1 MIRKRDFYMN
11 NKINDKVKKCIN
23 NIETYSQMSEKFF
36 QNEMEDLS
44 TALDT
49 QTCED
54 IAFYLASQAK
64 RKTLDSLKRRE
75 EKKLKQLKMDL
86 VATILD

>member
-1 MIRKRDFYMN
+1 MKN
-11 NKINDKVKKCIN
+11 NLNDKVKKCIN
-23 NIETYSQMSEKFF
+23 NIEMYSQMSQKFF
-36 QNEMEDLS
+36 ENEMEDLS

-49 QTCED
+49 KSTED
-54 IAFYLASQAK
+54 IAFYLASEAK

>member
-1 MIRKRDFYMN
+1 MKN
-11 NKINDKVKKCIN
+11 NLNDKVKKCIN
-23 NIETYSQMSEKFF
+23 NIEMYSQMSQKFF
-36 QNEMEDLS
+36 ENEMEDLS

-49 QTCED
+49 KSCED
-54 IAFYLASQAK
+54 IAFYLASEAK

-75 EKKLKQLKMDL
+75 EKKLKQLKEEL

>member
-1 MIRKRDFYMN
+1 MKN
-11 NKINDKVKKCIN
+11 NLNDKVKKCIN
-23 NIETYSQMSEKFF
+23 NIEMYSQMSQKFF
-36 QNEMEDLS
+36 ENEMEDLS

-49 QTCED
+49 KSTED
-54 IAFYLASQAK
+54 IAFYLASEAK
-64 RKTLDSLKRRE
+64 RKTLESLKRRE

>member
-1 MIRKRDFYMN
+1 MN
-11 NKINDKVKKCIN
+11 NKLNDKVKKCIN

-44 TALDT
+44 TAIDT
-49 QTCED
+49 KSCED

-75 EKKLKQLKMDL
+75 EKKLKQLKEEL

>member
-1 MIRKRDFYMN
+1 MN

-23 NIETYSQMSEKFF
+23 NIEMYSQMSEKFF

-44 TALDT
+44 TAIDT
-49 QTCED
+49 KSCED

-75 EKKLKQLKMDL
+75 EKKLKQLKEEL

>member
-1 MIRKRDFYMN
+1 MN
-11 NKINDKVKKCIN
+11 NKLNDKVKKCIN
-23 NIETYSQMSEKFF
+23 NIEMYSQMSGKFF
-36 QNEMEDLS
+36 ENEMEDLS
-44 TALDT
+44 TALET
-49 QTCED
+49 KSRED

-64 RKTLDSLKRRE
+64 RKTLESLKRRE

>member
-1 MIRKRDFYMN
+1 MN
-11 NKINDKVKKCIN
+11 NKLNDKVKKCIN
-23 NIETYSQMSEKFF
+23 NIEMYSQMSQKFF
-36 QNEMEDLS
+36 ENEMEDLS

-49 QTCED
+49 KSTED

-64 RKTLDSLKRRE
+64 RKTLESLKRRE

>member
-1 MIRKRDFYMN
+1 MKN
-11 NKINDKVKKCIN
+11 NSNDKVKKCIN
-23 NIETYSQMSEKFF
+23 NIEIYSQMSQKFF
-36 QNEMEDLS
+36 ENEMEDLS
-44 TALDT
+44 TAIDT
-49 QTCED
+49 KSCED

-64 RKTLDSLKRRE
+64 RKTLDSLKRKE

>member
-1 MIRKRDFYMN
+1 MN
-11 NKINDKVKKCIN
+11 NKLNDKVKKCIN
-23 NIETYSQMSEKFF
+23 NIEVYSQMSQKFF
-36 QNEMEDLS
+36 ENEMEDLS

-49 QTCED
+49 KSCED
-54 IAFYLASQAK
+54 IAFYLASEAK

>member
-1 MIRKRDFYMN
+1 MN

-44 TALDT
+44 TAIDT
-49 QTCED
+49 KSCED

-75 EKKLKQLKMDL
+75 EKKLKQLKEEL
-86 VATILD
+86 VATILN

>member
-1 MIRKRDFYMN
+1 MN
-11 NKINDKVKKCIN
+11 NKLNDKVKKCIG
-23 NIETYSQMSEKFF
+23 NIEMYSQMSQKFF
-36 QNEMEDLS
+36 ENEMEDLATAIDTKS
-44 TALDT
+44 T
-49 QTCED
+49 ED
-54 IAFYLASQAK
+54 IAFYLASEAK

>member
-1 MIRKRDFYMN
+1 MN
-11 NKINDKVKKCIN
+11 NKLNDKVKKCIG

-44 TALDT
+44 TAIDT
-49 QTCED
+49 KSCED

-75 EKKLKQLKMDL
+75 EKKLKQLKEEL

>member
-1 MIRKRDFYMN
+1 MN
-11 NKINDKVKKCIN
+11 NKLNDKVKKCIN
-23 NIETYSQMSEKFF
+23 NIEMYSQMSQKFF
-36 QNEMEDLS
+36 ENEMEDLS

-49 QTCED
+49 KSTED
-54 IAFYLASQAK
+54 IAFYLASEAK
-64 RKTLDSLKRRE
+64 RKTLESLKRRE

>member
-1 MIRKRDFYMN
+1 MN
-11 NKINDKVKKCIN
+11 NKLNDKVKKCIN
-23 NIETYSQMSEKFF
+23 NIETYSQMSQKFF
-36 QNEMEDLS
+36 ENEMEDLT

-49 QTCED
+49 KTHED

-64 RKTLDSLKRRE
+64 RKTLESLKRRE
-75 EKKLKQLKMDL
+75 EKKLKQLKEDL

>member
-1 MIRKRDFYMN
+1 MKN
-11 NKINDKVKKCIN
+11 NLNDKVKKCIN
-23 NIETYSQMSEKFF
+23 NIEMYSQMSEKFF

-44 TALDT
+44 TAIDT
-49 QTCED
+49 KSCED

>member
-1 MIRKRDFYMN
+1 MN
-11 NKINDKVKKCIN
+11 NKLNDKIKKSIN
-23 NIETYSQMSEKFF
+23 NIEMYSQMSQKFF
-36 QNEMEDLS
+36 ENEMEDLS
-44 TALDT
+44 TAIDT
-49 QTCED
+49 KSCED

-64 RKTLDSLKRRE
+64 RKTLESLKRRE

>member
-1 MIRKRDFYMN
+1 MN
-11 NKINDKVKKCIN
+11 NKLNDKVKKCIN
-23 NIETYSQMSEKFF
+23 NIEMYSQMSEKFF
-36 QNEMEDLS
+36 ENEMEDLS
-44 TALDT
+44 TALET
-49 QTCED
+49 KSCED

-64 RKTLDSLKRRE
+64 RKTLESLKRRE

>member
-1 MIRKRDFYMN
+1 MN
-11 NKINDKVKKCIN
+11 NKLNDKVTKCIN
-23 NIETYSQMSEKFF
+23 NIEMYSQMSQKFF
-36 QNEMEDLS
+36 ENEMEDLS
-44 TALDT
+44 TAINT
-49 QTCED
+49 KSCED

>member
-1 MIRKRDFYMN
+1 MKN
-11 NKINDKVKKCIN
+11 NLNDKVKKCIN
-23 NIETYSQMSEKFF
+23 NIETYSQMSQKFF
-36 QNEMEDLS
+36 ENEMEDLS
-44 TALDT
+44 TAIDT
-49 QTCED
+49 KSCED

-64 RKTLDSLKRRE
+64 RKTLESLKRRE

>member
-1 MIRKRDFYMN
+1 MN
-11 NKINDKVKKCIN
+11 NKLNDKVKKCIN
-23 NIETYSQMSEKFF
+23 NIEMYSQMSQKFF
-36 QNEMEDLS
+36 ENEMEDLS
-44 TALDT
+44 TAIGT
-49 QTCED
+49 KSCED